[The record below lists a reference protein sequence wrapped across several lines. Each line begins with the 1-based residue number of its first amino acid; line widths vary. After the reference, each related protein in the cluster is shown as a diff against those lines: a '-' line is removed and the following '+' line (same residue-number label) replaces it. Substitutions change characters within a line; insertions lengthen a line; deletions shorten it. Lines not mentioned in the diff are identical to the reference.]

1 MKRKQIVLLV
11 FVLLLLIA
19 GGISLY
25 LYKRGSTPK
34 PTTSTQPSSSQ
45 NNSSP
50 SPAPMQAT
58 PTPVPA
64 ATLYYPMTN
73 FDNRITV
80 RTFGQLVK
88 TTDVVSPCGAPFN
101 GYHNADDL
109 EVTAAEVNADVP
121 VYAVVDG
128 TVREVGP
135 VSGYG
140 GLLVLG
146 VTINGQSYTVYYGHI
161 NLGSTSLVA
170 GSAVKAGQKLAILG
184 AQCSVQTGGERKHLH
199 FTIHSGTT
207 IDVRGYVPSLDVLT
221 AWVDPKVFLAQN
233 MAANIQ

>member
-1 MKRKQIVLLV
+1 MKRNLIILICFGV
-11 FVLLLLIA
+11 LLLIA
-19 GGISLY
+19 GSISLY
-25 LYKRGSTPK
+25 FYKKTNTTKPV
-34 PTTSTQPSSSQ
+34 PTTAQQ
-45 NNSSP
+45 NIVP
-50 SPAPMQAT
+50 QAVPAPVA
-58 PTPVPA
+58 A
-64 ATLYYPMTN
+64 ATLYFPMTD
-73 FDNRITV
+73 FASRITF
-80 RTFGQLVK
+80 RTFGQLVR
-88 TTDVVSPCGAPFN
+88 TTDIASPCGATFS
-101 GYHNADDL
+101 GYHDADDL
-109 EVTAAEVNADVP
+109 EVASTEVNTEVP
-121 VYAVVDG
+121 VYAIADG